1 MQMPKPKIIFS
12 DRWILV
18 INKPSGLVVNRA
30 ETVKGKTL
38 QDWVEEN
45 NQISKSV
52 NNRIIEDRDFVSRSG
67 VVHRLDKDT
76 SGIMVVAKTPQAFT
90 ELQRQFKDRQV
101 IKKYLALA
109 HGRLKPKKGDI
120 KLPLARNPQNRKKFV
135 VRLKGKMAL
144 TYYQVLNYW
153 QKGEWFSFLELKPKT
168 GRTHQLRVHLSHLG
182 HPIVA
187 DPIYLGRKR
196 LIGDRQWCSRLFLH
210 AQFLSF
216 IHPQCGQRVQ
226 FSLDLPEELRKIM
239 PQDERR

>member
-120 KLPLARNPQNRKKFV
+120 KLPLARNPKIEKSLLSGSR
-135 VRLKGKMAL
+135 
-144 TYYQVLNYW
+144 
-153 QKGEWFSFLELKPKT
+153 
-168 GRTHQLRVHLSHLG
+168 GRW
-182 HPIVA
+182 P
-187 DPIYLGRKR
+187 
-196 LIGDRQWCSRLFLH
+196 
-210 AQFLSF
+210 
-216 IHPQCGQRVQ
+216 
-226 FSLDLPEELRKIM
+226 
-239 PQDERR
+239 